1 MLIGPSFKRR
11 ARSVGAN
18 ARGLIALSTAL
29 LLAACANPDTPAEK
43 PTAAPPAATTTVAS
57 EATTAAAPAP
67 APIVALPYDQAVELA
82 ARDVFSKATLP
93 PGQKY
98 TIVIDPL
105 VDGSTGVQ
113 SVATV
118 AMEKQLVSMVKS
130 SFPQYEVKTF
140 SAANVATLPLIFVGT
155 FTPINLQ
162 GKAEGERDAYRI
174 CYALADLKTGKIVS
188 KGFARAETAGVDGTP
203 IPYFKDS
210 PLWVNDKVVEGYI
223 KTCQGTKAGD
233 PINPAYID
241 KVVAATAIDEAM
253 NAYNDKKYR
262 DALAIYNAVLRNP
275 AGDQPRVQAGIY
287 MTQLK
292 LGQRAAAMR
301 AFSKVVK
308 YGLDNERLAVKFN
321 FRPAGTGF
329 APDGT
334 PYEQWLSEIARVAS
348 TSPAPCLEV
357 AGHASRGGSEDMNER
372 VSLQRAE
379 YVKQRMVVVR
389 KDLAK
394 RVVSRGI
401 GSRQVLVGTGRNDPS
416 DALDRRIEFK
426 PASTCAS

>member
-118 AMEKQLVSMVKS
+118 AMEKQLVNMVKS

-174 CYALADLKTGKIVS
+174 CYALADLKNRQIVS
-188 KGFARAETAGVDGTP
+188 QGLRRRDGRRRRTP
-203 IPYFKDS
+203 HPYFKNS
-210 PLWVNDKVVEGYI
+210 HCGSTPVRRGYI
-223 KTCQGTKAGD
+223 KTCQHQGRR
-233 PINPAYID
+233 PINRPI
-241 KVVAATAIDEAM
+241 
-253 NAYNDKKYR
+253 
-262 DALAIYNAVLRNP
+262 
-275 AGDQPRVQAGIY
+275 
-287 MTQLK
+287 MT
-292 LGQRAAAMR
+292 
-301 AFSKVVK
+301 
-308 YGLDNERLAVKFN
+308 
-321 FRPAGTGF
+321 
-329 APDGT
+329 
-334 PYEQWLSEIARVAS
+334 
-348 TSPAPCLEV
+348 
-357 AGHASRGGSEDMNER
+357 GGSRHANEE
-372 VSLQRAE
+372 A
-379 YVKQRMVVVR
+379 
-389 KDLAK
+389 
-394 RVVSRGI
+394 
-401 GSRQVLVGTGRNDPS
+401 
-416 DALDRRIEFK
+416 
-426 PASTCAS
+426 